1 MNGWMFGWMISLFVM
16 GWMNILDDNWMN
28 FEWMNVLEWMK
39 INELDEILDEK
50 YGWMKDEFRV

>member
-1 MNGWMFGWMISLFVM
+1 M

-39 INELDEILDEK
+39 INELDETLDEK
-50 YGWMKDEFRV
+50 YGWMKDELRV